1 MQRARR
7 DRGDPKVRIGEHS
20 FGRRYLEDQASPPAR
35 RVERVGQTSERGVSL
50 AQGVDGSI
58 SWRAE
63 RARRSSFQTT
73 SVSPS
78 WTDFIASNRA
88 GRSIAAPET
97 CSVKIFFA
105 SGFGQ
110 RLPVARGSDRQWKRR
125 HSQSAW
131 SDSGWRRSP
140 STLTVRIQFEQT
152 ARLGPGGIQ
161 QSERRKTPS

>member
-1 MQRARR
+1 MWKTRR
-7 DRGDPKVRIGEHS
+7 P
-20 FGRRYLEDQASPPAR
+20 
-35 RVERVGQTSERGVSL
+35 RGVVVSSASVRL
-50 AQGVDGSI
+50 RNAAPLSRKASTVSI

-110 RLPVARGSDRQWKRR
+110 RLRVTRGSDRQWQRR
-125 HSQSAW
+125 DCQPAW
-131 SDSGWRRSP
+131 SGSGWRRSP

-161 QSERRKTPS
+161 QVERRKSSFIIPRHRPTRRRCRRMRRWLPHS

>member
-73 SVSPS
+73 GVSPS
-78 WTDFIASNRA
+78 WTDFTASNRA

-125 HSQSAW
+125 HSQPAW
-131 SDSGWRRSP
+131 SDSGWRRSA

-161 QSERRKTPS
+161 QLDPRKTPS